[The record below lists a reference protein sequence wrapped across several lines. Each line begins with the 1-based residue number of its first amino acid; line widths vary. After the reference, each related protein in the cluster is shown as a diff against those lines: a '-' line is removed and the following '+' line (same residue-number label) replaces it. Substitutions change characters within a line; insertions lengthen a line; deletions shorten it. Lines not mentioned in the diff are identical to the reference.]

1 MLQISATDFKQN
13 LGRYL
18 DLAREQEIHITRN
31 GEDIAVLAA
40 PKVQS
45 VSRVRR
51 MSGLLR
57 GLADMDAKDIH
68 SERLRSKHEL

>member
-1 MLQISATDFKQN
+1 MLQVSATDFKQN

-18 DLAREQEIHITRN
+18 DLVREQEIHITRN

-40 PKVQS
+40 PKVQP
-45 VSRVRR
+45 VSRVQR

-57 GLADMDAKDIH
+57 GFPDMDANEIRG
-68 SERLRSKHEL
+68 ERLRSKHGL